1 MHHGQGGKSDES
13 DIDAEKFFRFVAKRL
28 TITILVLPVCHLY
41 WLLYQSTKIFHK
53 VSNNLSLLPNG
64 INVNPKSIELDEL
77 KGAWGVMEPYNT
89 IDKICDDYH
98 QAKSHG
104 LGSDNLS
111 EVATAA
117 VTGKVDTH

>member
-1 MHHGQGGKSDES
+1 
-13 DIDAEKFFRFVAKRL
+13 
-28 TITILVLPVCHLY
+28 
-41 WLLYQSTKIFHK
+41 
-53 VSNNLSLLPNG
+53 
-64 INVNPKSIELDEL
+64 
-77 KGAWGVMEPYNT
+77 MEPYYNNT

-117 VTGKVDTH
+117 VHRQVDTPIAELQIPG

>member
-1 MHHGQGGKSDES
+1 
-13 DIDAEKFFRFVAKRL
+13 
-28 TITILVLPVCHLY
+28 
-41 WLLYQSTKIFHK
+41 
-53 VSNNLSLLPNG
+53 
-64 INVNPKSIELDEL
+64 
-77 KGAWGVMEPYNT
+77 MEPYYNNT

-117 VTGKVDTH
+117 VTGKVDTLLIEAELQIPGMIINDVGSIEKAI

>member
-1 MHHGQGGKSDES
+1 
-13 DIDAEKFFRFVAKRL
+13 
-28 TITILVLPVCHLY
+28 
-41 WLLYQSTKIFHK
+41 
-53 VSNNLSLLPNG
+53 
-64 INVNPKSIELDEL
+64 
-77 KGAWGVMEPYNT
+77 MEPYYNNT

-117 VTGKVDTH
+117 VTGKLIRRLKPNSKFRG